1 MKNLHYSLLLAV
13 FLTLFGACQEL
24 EDGGDE
30 KGDKTP
36 LLESIA
42 LDVDMKSSTAT
53 SAVFSTDINLGAAS
67 SMPLNVYIRYSLS
80 ESMTGDDVKTV
91 KLKSGK
97 SEVKLTGLVFGRD
110 YYYETYVELYE
121 IEYNKVKSSFK
132 TQNLDVEI
140 NEPEQSLRDVMF
152 SGKLKGYGPDDKDE
166 ISFAI
171 VLTEDDGYEQAYK
184 VELADDGSY
193 SLNVPGLDIA
203 TRYQYKGVVSQKELK
218 TAEGAA
224 KTLTTSDPYKD
235 AVKSF
240 ASATDLA
247 SAGAANCYIVST
259 SGDYKFPTVKG
270 NSNTSVGAV
279 SAVRILWESFGTSVV
294 PSPKDL
300 ISAAGY
306 KDGYAYIEV
315 PQSGASIKEG
325 NAVVAAYDAAGKILW
340 SWHIWLVNDSINE
353 ITYANQAGVMMDR
366 NLGALSA
373 DVNSAEAL
381 GLFYQW
387 GRKDPFLGSSSISQP
402 LYAAATRHLKIT
414 VNSETTSNV
423 EFATANPHKFILG
436 NADGDWLAS
445 KDNSLWTSSKAVYD
459 PCPAGWKIPEGGY
472 NGGLGETAMKD
483 GIWAKAGF
491 TRQGLTPFA
500 DGESSK
506 LGKVFASP
514 YCTPETWYPAAGSIE
529 YKTGS
534 LCYLGVDGVY
544 YSTSAFGG
552 TDAHVTGLLFNYL
565 PNSGGHYIYCGGEKF
580 TRAGGASVRCCK
592 E

>member
-13 FLTLFGACQEL
+13 FITFFGACQEL
-24 EDGGDE
+24 ENGGDE
-30 KGDKTP
+30 QGGKTP
-36 LLESIA
+36 LLESVTI
-42 LDVDMKSSTAT
+42 DVDMKSSTAT
-53 SAVFSTDINLGAAS
+53 SVVFSSDINLGAAS

-80 ESMTGDDVKTV
+80 ESMTGDDVKTI

-121 IEYNKVKSSFK
+121 TEYNKVKNSFK
-132 TQNLDVEI
+132 TQNLDIEI
-140 NEPEQSLRDVMF
+140 NEPEQSLHDVRF

-166 ISFAI
+166 VSFAI

-184 VELADDGSY
+184 VELADDCSY
-193 SLNVPGLDIA
+193 SLNVSGLDIA
-203 TRYQYKGVVSQKELK
+203 TQYQYKGVVSQKELK
-218 TAEGAA
+218 TAEGAV
-224 KTLTTSDPYKD
+224 KTLVTSDPYKD

-247 SAGAANCYIVST
+247 SAGAANCYIVSAA
-259 SGDYKFPTVKG
+259 GDYKFPTVKG
-270 NSNTSVGAV
+270 NSNESVGAV
-279 SAVRILWESFGTSVV
+279 SSVRILWESFGTSVM
-294 PSPKDL
+294 PSPKAL

-315 PQSGASIKEG
+315 PASYKEG

-340 SWHIWLVNDSINE
+340 SWHIWLVNDAIKE

-373 DVNSAEAL
+373 DVNSIEAL

-402 LYAAATRHLKIT
+402 LYAVATRHLRIT
-414 VNSETTSNV
+414 MNSAATSNV
-423 EFATANPHKFILG
+423 EFAIANPHKYILG
-436 NADGDWLAS
+436 NTNGDWLAS
-445 KDNSLWTSSKAVYD
+445 KDNSLWNSSKTIYD

-472 NGGLGETAMKD
+472 NGGLGESAMKD
-483 GIWAKAGF
+483 GIWAKAGIP
-491 TRQGLTPFA
+491 RQGLSPFA
-500 DGESSK
+500 SGESSK

-529 YKTGS
+529 HKTGA
-534 LCYLGVDGVY
+534 LYELAVDGVY
-544 YSTSAFGG
+544 HSTSAFGG
-552 TDAHVTGLLFNYL
+552 TDAYVTGLLFNYL

-580 TRAGGASVRCCK
+580 SRAGGASVRCCK